1 MADKYIGSISGSRGV
16 AGEILVKEVP
26 EGMLALPAGSIV
38 KIGYS
43 ASFGQEY
50 IVERWRANKRSS
62 VIKVEGIDSKET
74 AFTLKENGIFA
85 DEDLLKFEIEAS
97 FAVGDIEGCT
107 VKNIDSGAE
116 LGTIKQVMI
125 LPANDVWVIA
135 GVGGDIF
142 IPVIDEVVLNV
153 DLDARLVE
161 VKMIDGLL
169 EANMTNDEDSDE

>member
-1 MADKYIGSISGSRGV
+1 M
-16 AGEILVKEVP
+16 
-26 EGMLALPAGSIV
+26 
-38 KIGYS
+38 
-43 ASFGQEY
+43 
-50 IVERWRANKRSS
+50 
-62 VIKVEGIDSKET
+62 
-74 AFTLKENGIFA
+74 
-85 DEDLLKFEIEAS
+85 KFEIEAS

-116 LGTIKQVMI
+116 LGSIKEVMI

-142 IPVIDEVVLNV
+142 IPVIDEVVLSV

-161 VKMIDGLL
+161 IKMIDGLA